1 MLRGYIFAFRP
12 ATGEGT
18 IITDTGDTLKFA
30 RRDRRA
36 ELHGGDIVTFR
47 LPAAP
52 VRANGA
58 AACDVEVVQKWS
70 DGLTSD
76 DRAQVRELY
85 TALQLNGLAH

>member
-1 MLRGYIFAFRP
+1 MRGYVLAFRP

-18 IITDTGDTLKFA
+18 IVTDTGDTLKFA

-47 LPAAP
+47 LPDAP
-52 VRANGA
+52 ARAHAA

-70 DGLTSD
+70 DVLTSD

-85 TALQLNGLAH
+85 SALQLDGLTH